1 MTVAASP
8 SITSPASAASTAA
21 GGSTASSSAA
31 ALQTPTVDYNQ
42 FLTLL
47 IAEIQNQDPTQ
58 PMDPTQSVTQLATIS
73 GVQQQMQSNAT
84 LSSLLTNSSLSQAE
98 NLIGQTITSADG
110 TTTGTVA
117 SVNVGASGSIATLT
131 NGNTV
136 TLTSGITIGS

>member
-1 MTVAASP
+1 MTVTLAP
-8 SITSPASAASTAA
+8 SVTAPTSAT
-21 GGSTASSSAA
+21 SSATPA
-31 ALQTPTVDYNQ
+31 GSLQTPTVDYNQ

-73 GVQQQMQSNAT
+73 GVQQAMQANTT

-98 NLIGQTITSADG
+98 HLVGQTITSADG
-110 TTTGTVA
+110 TTSGTVA
-117 SVNVGASGSIATLT
+117 SVNVGATGSIATLT

-136 TLTSGITIGS
+136 TLANGVTIGS

>member
-1 MTVAASP
+1 MTVSFTP
-8 SITSPASAASTAA
+8 PVNSTSSS
-21 GGSTASSSAA
+21 SSSAA
-31 ALQTPTVDYNQ
+31 GSSAMQSPTVDYNQ

-73 GVQQQMQSNAT
+73 GVQQQMQANVT
-84 LSSLLTNSSLSQAE
+84 LSSLLANSSLSQAE
-98 NLIGQTITSADG
+98 HLIGQKITSADG

-136 TLTSGITIGS
+136 TLANGVTIGS